1 MDAVIDVKV
10 GGQLFHVEYVVLQ
23 TRAPK
28 AYDYGYVLRL
38 DESEGNAPRSAV
50 RTVAVP
56 KRYAPEQIA
65 RYASGLFYAAP
76 VDELLDDATV
86 LDAITSKL
94 FRYTRP

>member
-1 MDAVIDVKV
+1 MEAIVDVKV

-38 DESEGNAPRSAV
+38 DESEDNAPRSAV

-56 KRYAPEQIA
+56 KQYAKEQTD
-65 RYASGLFYAAP
+65 RYASGLYYAAP
-76 VDELLDDATV
+76 VDELLDDSTV
-86 LDAITSKL
+86 LDAITGKL
-94 FRYTRP
+94 FRE